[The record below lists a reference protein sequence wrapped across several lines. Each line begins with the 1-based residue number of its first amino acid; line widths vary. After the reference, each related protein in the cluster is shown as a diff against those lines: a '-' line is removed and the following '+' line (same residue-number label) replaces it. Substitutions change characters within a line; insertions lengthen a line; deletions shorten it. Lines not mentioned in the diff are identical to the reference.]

1 MRRSYKAFDE
11 EDGIEVAWNQVKLR
25 NVEER
30 EKNALM
36 LEVETLK
43 RLEHPNIIRFYD
55 SWTSESDKSA
65 SLTVN
70 FITEMC
76 GFNLRECVPRAARR
90 KTGVGSA
97 CVPRVSHAF
106 GAVPPP
112 GTPSGTRRWTCAP
125 SRTGAAR
132 FSGASRTCTTSCRR
146 QSSTETSSWTT
157 SSSTATPATSRSAT
171 WAWRAP
177 WARTRWRTPAS
188 VRAPRAGG
196 PKSVGTLA
204 FAARRAAAPPRPR
217 RR

>member
-1 MRRSYKAFDE
+1 LLLRGSYKAFDE

-76 GFNLRECVPRAARR
+76 GFNLRECVPRAGAAKR
-90 KTGVGSA
+90 GSRQCLCA
-97 CVPRVSHAF
+97 QGFSRERVW
-106 GAVPPP
+106 PPP
-112 GTPSGTRRWTCAP
+112 GTPSCTRRWTCAL

-132 FSGASRTCTTSCRR
+132 F
-146 QSSTETSSWTT
+146 
-157 SSSTATPATSRSAT
+157 
-171 WAWRAP
+171 
-177 WARTRWRTPAS
+177 
-188 VRAPRAGG
+188 
-196 PKSVGTLA
+196 
-204 FAARRAAAPPRPR
+204 
-217 RR
+217 